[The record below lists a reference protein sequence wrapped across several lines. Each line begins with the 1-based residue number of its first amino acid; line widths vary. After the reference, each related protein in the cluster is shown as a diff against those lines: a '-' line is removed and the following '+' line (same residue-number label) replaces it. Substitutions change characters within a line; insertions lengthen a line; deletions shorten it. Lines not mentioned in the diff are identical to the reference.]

1 MKLHAGSAVHLPLL
15 AAGACAVLVGGLS
28 LSVDPVS
35 AWVHESLRARAL
47 AEARQPPVTGASIDA
62 TTPADSIVTPAP
74 RRKGKCTEC
83 GIVESSRLTQSGGT
97 RAVYEITVRLS
108 DRSTRVFSDSD
119 AAKWRPGERI
129 ILIGAGS
136 PPAN

>member
-1 MKLHAGSAVHLPLL
+1 MKLYVRGAAQLPLL
-15 AAGACAVLVGGLS
+15 AAGACAVVVGGLC
-28 LSVDPVS
+28 LSSDPVS
-35 AWVHESLRARAL
+35 EWIHESSRVSAV
-47 AEARQPPVTGASIDA
+47 AEARQAPVTDSSVEAR
-62 TTPADSIVTPAP
+62 TPADSTGSAP

-83 GIVESSRLTQSGGT
+83 GIVESARLTESGGT

-129 ILIGAGS
+129 ILIGPGS